1 MYQILQVVLLSFLY
15 ANSANADLRNASNA
29 ISRGDYKTAV
39 AEFKKLAEKG
49 NDIAQANLGYMYY
62 SGEGVPQDYKEAVYW
77 HRKAGVQGNKDAQY
91 NLAISYAFGEGV
103 AQNLNEAVIWYR
115 RAAMQGHVVSQYS
128 LGISYAYGEGVS
140 KDQVEAA
147 RWFIKAA
154 NQGYARAQVQLGSMH
169 HTGEGVTQNY
179 SEAARWYRLAA
190 DRGDATAQY
199 NLGSMYRSGNGV
211 EQNHAQAKRWFRQS
225 ADQGYTVAKNEL
237 ASLERSAG
245 ANVSTRTIQEKP
257 EDYLTV
263 PNNPSAKKALIEKAK
278 FEPAKEENFS
288 SNQTTTPTPE
298 TKKISKTSNI
308 AESVKKYLLS
318 VNKKDLLT
326 LNSSPLDIPKQF
338 IDSTVTEHE
347 IHKDNSI
354 EKTNEKTY
362 LSIDDFSVEPLESH
376 EDIATSEIIT
386 PEVAESRER
395 YIIENKKELAILK
408 EVKNAQSTA
417 NTVIN
422 SIVTRTEKAPADI
435 ITNVSQEAQTTKP
448 SEGLLDFI
456 GSVFSSEQ
464 ENGDNL
470 DHKLEQLNMLAT
482 QGDKDAQYK
491 LGSLY
496 YFGNG
501 VKKDFFT
508 SSLWYRRAA
517 QQGNADAQY
526 SLGNMYLLGEGIQKD
541 EQQAIYWY
549 TLAAANVHIR
559 ATNALIEL
567 QKTTHGTER
576 LVIGKKTSNLS
587 VIDTT
592 GEFDYEKGLDYA
604 FGDGVPQNDRG
615 AFNLFYAAAEK
626 NYALAQ
632 YRVGVAYSYGEGVR
646 QDTKLAAEWYQ
657 KAAIQGHTIAQRNL
671 AMMYL
676 YGNGIQ
682 KNKVHALAWYN
693 IIASQGNVMDIR
705 RRDTLQ
711 KEFSQNELAQSEKLS
726 NEILNRLNSKTS
738 L

>member
-15 ANSANADLRNASNA
+15 VNSANADLRNASNA

-39 AEFKKLAEKG
+39 AEYTKLAEKG

-147 RWFIKAA
+147 RWFFKAA
-154 NQGYARAQVQLGSMH
+154 SQGYARAQVQLGSMH

-263 PNNPSAKKALIEKAK
+263 SNNPSAKKVLTEKAK

-308 AESVKKYLLS
+308 AESVKKYLFS

-347 IHKDNSI
+347 IHKDNTI
-354 EKTNEKTY
+354 EKTNEKAY
-362 LSIDDFSVEPLESH
+362 LSIDDPSVEPLESH
-376 EDIATSEIIT
+376 EDIATSEIF
-386 PEVAESRER
+386 
-395 YIIENKKELAILK
+395 
-408 EVKNAQSTA
+408 
-417 NTVIN
+417 
-422 SIVTRTEKAPADI
+422 
-435 ITNVSQEAQTTKP
+435 TNVSQEAQTTSP

-456 GSVFSSEQ
+456 GSAFSSEQ
-464 ENGDNL
+464 ENRDNL

-526 SLGNMYLLGEGIQKD
+526 NLGNMYLLGEGIQKN
-541 EQQAIYWY
+541 EQQANYWY
-549 TLAAANVHIR
+549 TLAAANAHIK
-559 ATNALIEL
+559 ATNALIDL
-567 QKTTHGTER
+567 QKPIHGTER
-576 LVIGKKTSNLS
+576 LEIEKKTSNLP

-626 NYALAQ
+626 NYSLAQ
-632 YRVGVAYSYGEGVR
+632 YRVGVAYAYGEGVR

-657 KAAIQGHTIAQRNL
+657 KAAAQGHTIAQRNL

-676 YGNGIQ
+676 YGNGLQ

-705 RRDTLQ
+705 RRDILQ

-726 NEILNRLNSKTS
+726 NEILNRLNSNTS